1 MYMYI
6 SKWPSTIY
14 LANSNNTIL
23 EYLQVTHWIIH
34 CIICNISTSNQYS
47 CGSLAFFPEYS
58 GDLRQLS

>member
-23 EYLQVTHWIIH
+23 EYLQVIHWIIH
-34 CIICNISTSNQYS
+34 CNLSTSNQYS
-47 CGSLAFFPEYS
+47 CGSLAFFSEYS